1 MYLDTL
7 VKWQILYAD
16 VWSIRIFATHTCFWL
31 WTYQNNFETLKPKP
45 NETTELV
52 SAETYERN
60 HFGKKPKPKHT
71 NETILEKSR
80 NRNIRTKPFWKK
92 TETETYERNNFGKK
106 PKPKHTNETIL
117 KKSRTK
123 PICFGGFGIYIL
135 MIVGIDINYS
145 LCLPLLC
152 NTLLKEEEYTSFTR
166 GDSQMKTHNKAIF
179 QILHTPPRPS
189 RTYVKIFWVHS
200 LAPQVR
206 FFLTEATWLLKTRP
220 ACKTNFASLV
230 LPPLM
235 TSFVNDLGKM
245 VCSSLIT
252 FLKLTNYFLQII
264 SNTKTFSLLD

>member
-1 MYLDTL
+1 M
-7 VKWQILYAD
+7 VKGGF
-16 VWSIRIFATHTCFWL
+16 S
-31 WTYQNNFETLKPKP
+31 ETLRHILDKTRKWKP
-45 NETTELV
+45 NKQCWTKPWFRET
-52 SAETYERN
+52 ETFWFRW
-60 HFGKKPKPKHT
+60 F
-71 NETILEKSR
+71 R
-80 NRNIRTKPFWKK
+80 RNIRTKPFWKK
-92 TETETYERNNFGKK
+92 AETETYERNHFGKK

-166 GDSQMKTHNKAIF
+166 GDSQMKTHSKAIF
-179 QILHTPPRPS
+179 QILHTYTHPRPS
-189 RTYVKIFWVHS
+189 RTYVENFWVHS

-230 LPPLM
+230 LPSPRSWLHLW
-235 TSFVNDLGKM
+235 TTLEKWCVHH
-245 VCSSLIT
+245 
-252 FLKLTNYFLQII
+252 
-264 SNTKTFSLLD
+264 